1 MKASEFVDF
10 LEAKQLLEPVILEQL
25 RQLLSRT
32 DQVVTTDDLMKLLV
46 DQGHLTRF
54 QGARLLANAPASGG
68 SDASE
73 DELEFKYEESLDG
86 QAVVEPQLDEA
97 QPGDDQIV
105 DLTSHSDESE
115 PEEEIVDLE
124 QAVTQAPAGVVADP
138 MLDPLSS
145 PASQAATTSA
155 YVPDGT
161 VSQQEL
167 DQHVDDRVA
176 STLSELQ
183 VKSNPWDTK
192 LIVLGSGS
200 FGLLCVAAIFLY
212 LSISSYPPA
221 EMLAKAKKDYIQGSY
236 TQAIAKY
243 EQFLKKYPRHAEAS
257 LAKVMIGMSKIN
269 QVAKTPKKALERCIS
284 TLGDLAKQESFHEAR
299 AELAILLPGIT
310 ESFMDG
316 ALKSTDLA
324 IKKEYLDLSKKSLE
338 LVNIT
343 AYIPARARR
352 ENLVLVSQLERIET
366 KRISLERHIERDTE
380 LRTTISQM
388 RNAAEDKNTRQ
399 AFILRDQLLAD
410 FPELENY
417 QDLRQAVLD
426 ISASEQELV
435 KPGKTSYSTFTT
447 DHDLSNDETVM
458 VTRQGD
464 AIPGANPDVAFV
476 LAGGSVYGIEV
487 ESGEVLWR
495 RFVGFETT
503 LHPQKI
509 NPDADADVLLADGKR
524 NELLRLDARSGKL
537 VWRLEVKSSFSQPLI
552 VNQQVVINT
561 RPISGNDT
569 SSLLRINI
577 DTGTVDSQV
586 QFPMTLSTPPAY
598 DPESELFYQLGDHS
612 NLYVISE
619 ETGECQDVQYIGH
632 RDKSVVVGAVA
643 AVGYVLVC
651 ENVEAGRCIIRIYV
665 ADKEN
670 KTLALAQGPLAL
682 KGRVI
687 VPPLQY
693 DRRVLITTDLGE
705 IRVLEVDPN
714 LTPPVQEMAGIAA
727 SFTTP
732 VVQYPLVDRGLLWIA
747 GRQFARYRV
756 QAVLGE
762 LTLDWVD
769 NDGDVYVA
777 PMQRSEDVVIHVR
790 RQRGSTAVT
799 VAGHPV
805 DARKPSWQTSIGGTS
820 SVSVDRKNNL
830 VTAISSQAGLFRF
843 QQSLGEDR
851 YLEQP
856 APDGLETAAAYSKAV
871 ELGDGRIALLG
882 SPDVRTLLYSEP
894 GIEGTAQLVGL
905 QGIRGE
911 MVTATGFAGQ
921 LLATFNDGSVRLFEL
936 PAGSQQVSPFQ
947 PSLRPSQRI
956 QWSIPAVH
964 PDPDRGFVVLRD
976 QQQLFRVQILEQ
988 PRPHLAQMKQKQ
1000 LPSPVYPQL
1009 AALGDAVVAVR
1020 RSAGH
1025 DSLVA
1030 YSWDELEELEPP
1042 QLLIEGQE
1050 IKTTQGGETTEEGE
1064 TIEVQV
1070 QSNWDLTG
1078 RVVWG
1083 PYTVG
1088 QRLVLLND
1096 RGTLVCFN
1104 ENLELAWKSTGQ
1116 IQQLAGIPVLH
1127 EGDFIFVSLAGSI
1140 WRVNGKNG
1148 KMVGT
1153 DSIQKPVFGRPV
1165 VFADRLWL
1173 SGADGTIHVVPIPSR
1188 EGGQSS

>member
-1 MKASEFVDF
+1 MKAREFIDF
-10 LEAKQLLEPVILEQL
+10 LEAKQLLEPVILGQL

-32 DQVVTTDDLMKLLV
+32 GQVVTTDDLMKLLV

-54 QGARLLANAPASGG
+54 QGARLLADVPASGA
-68 SDASE
+68 SDVSGE
-73 DELEFKYEESLDG
+73 ELKLKFEESLDG
-86 QAVVEPQLDEA
+86 QAAVRPQPGEA
-97 QPGDDQIV
+97 QPGDDEIV

-124 QAVTQAPAGVVADP
+124 QAVAPAGGAAP
-138 MLDPLSS
+138 LTLNSLSS
-145 PASQAATTSA
+145 TAVQTATTLA
-155 YVPDGT
+155 NVPDDT
-161 VSQQEL
+161 NSQQVPG
-167 DQHVDDRVA
+167 QHVDDRVA
-176 STLSELQ
+176 STLFELH

-192 LIVLGSGS
+192 LIVLGGGS

-212 LSISSYPPA
+212 ISISSYPPA

-236 TQAIAKY
+236 TQAINKY
-243 EQFLKKYPRHAEAS
+243 EKFLKKYPKHAEAS

-269 QVAKTPKKALERCIS
+269 QVAKTPKKALKRCVS
-284 TLGDLAKQESFHEAR
+284 TLSDLAKQESFHEAR

-380 LRTTISQM
+380 LRTTTSQM
-388 RNAAEDKNTRQ
+388 LKAAEDGNTRQ
-399 AFILRDQLLAD
+399 AFVLRDQLLAD
-410 FPELENY
+410 FPELEN
-417 QDLRQAVLD
+417 DRALRQAVLD

-435 KPGKTSYSTFTT
+435 KPGKISYSASTT
-447 DHDLSNDETVM
+447 DHDLSTDETVM

-487 ESGEVLWR
+487 GSGEVLWR

-509 NPDADADVLLADGKR
+509 NPDRDADVLLVDGKR

-537 VWRLEVKSSFSQPLI
+537 LWRLEVKTSFSDPLI
-552 VNQQVVINT
+552 VNGEVLINT
-561 RPISGNDT
+561 RPISSNDT
-569 SSLLRINI
+569 SSLLRV
-577 DTGTVDSQV
+577 DMLFGTVTSQV
-586 QFPMTLSTPPAY
+586 LYPMSVSTPPAY
-598 DPESELFYQLGDHS
+598 DPEAKQFYQLGDHS

-619 ETGECQDVQYIGH
+619 QTGECTDVQYVGH
-632 RDKSVVVGAVA
+632 REKNVVVGAVA

-651 ENVEAGRCIIRIYV
+651 ENVEEKRCVIRIYM

-670 KTLALAQGPLAL
+670 GDLVLAQRPLAL
-682 KGRVI
+682 KGKVI

-714 LTPPVQEMAGIAA
+714 ITPPVQEMAGIAA
-727 SFTTP
+727 SFTAP
-732 VVQYPLVDRGLLWIA
+732 VVQYPLVDRGLLWMA
-747 GRQFARYRV
+747 GKQFSRYKV

-777 PMQRSEDVVIHVR
+777 PLQRSEDIVIHVR
-790 RQRGSTAVT
+790 QQRGSTAVT

-805 DARKPSWQTSIGGTS
+805 NARKPSWQTSIGGTS
-820 SVSVDRKNNL
+820 SVSVDRQNNL
-830 VTAISSQAGLFRF
+830 VKAISSQAGLFRF

-911 MVTATGFAGQ
+911 MVTATGYAGQ

-936 PAGSQQVSPFQ
+936 PSGSQQVSPFQ
-947 PSLRPSQRI
+947 PSLRPGQQI
-956 QWSIPAVH
+956 QWSDPVVH
-964 PDPDRGFVVLRD
+964 ADPGRGFVVLRD
-976 QQQLFRVQILEQ
+976 RQQLFRVQIQEQ
-988 PRPHLAQMKQKQ
+988 PRPHLAQMMQKQ
-1000 LPSPVYPQL
+1000 IPSPVYPQL
-1009 AALGDAVVAVR
+1009 AVLGDAVVAVR

-1030 YSWDELEELEPP
+1030 FSWDGLEELEPP
-1042 QLLIEGQE
+1042 QLLIGGRE
-1050 IKTTQGGETTEEGE
+1050 IRTTQGSEATEEDE
-1064 TIEVQV
+1064 TIEVRV

-1083 PYTVG
+1083 PYTVD

-1096 RGTLVCFN
+1096 RGTLVCFS

-1116 IQQLAGIPVLH
+1116 IQQLAGLPVLH
-1127 EGDFIFVSLAGSI
+1127 EGDFIFVSLSGSI

-1148 KMVGT
+1148 EMVGT
-1153 DSIQKPVFGRPV
+1153 DSIQKPVVGRPV

-1188 EGGQSS
+1188 EGGGNS